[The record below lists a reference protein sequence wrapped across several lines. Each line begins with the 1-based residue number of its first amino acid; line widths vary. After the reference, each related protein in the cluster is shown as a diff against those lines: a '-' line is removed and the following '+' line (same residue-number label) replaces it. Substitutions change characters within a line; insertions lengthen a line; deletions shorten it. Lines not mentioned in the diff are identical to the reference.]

1 MIKEI
6 CDECGEKEF
15 HQDLFKMWGLNGSS
29 SMVGTVGKALGL
41 RLRLRLWSA
50 QRPGCQ
56 FRR

>member
-15 HQDLFKMWGLNGSS
+15 HQDLFKMWGLNWSYRMG
-29 SMVGTVGKALGL
+29 GLVGKALG
-41 RLRLRLWSA
+41 LRLWSA